1 VLLYWDEVGSIVP
14 SPYEED
20 LARLTPYMSELVRAE
35 LVRPIVPERY
45 DRHLHRAVRPFLK
58 FVDSDPLIA
67 ERASTQLGSAPTP
80 RSGTPAGTVMKI
92 HGGKLGH
99 DVESALLQRGLARRG
114 TDRSWIEVEART
126 GSAYMAFLAAGLG
139 SLEEVEMDPITDGVG
154 NLAPYADME
163 SADDTIA
170 VSNALAMRVLEGVLP
185 GPAESVPVGELV
197 DFKEA
202 HGPLL
207 AGFRGRL
214 ESQLLDI
221 AEISEERLRERRV
234 LILTEELQAEL
245 EEVEARM
252 NARSWPRLVFGT
264 LCGVLGAAI
273 PVGAALATGA
283 IPAAAAGAP
292 GLASAVYS
300 ARQAM
305 RRGEDFENAP
315 LAYAAL
321 ARQHL
326 ATP

>member
-14 SPYEED
+14 SPYEQD
-20 LARLTPYMSELVRAE
+20 VSRLTPYMAELVHAE

-45 DRHLHRAVRPFLK
+45 DRYLVEAAEPFLE
-58 FVDSDPLIA
+58 FVDTDSLITA
-67 ERASTQLGSAPTP
+67 RAGRGLGSAPAP
-80 RSGTPAGTVMKI
+80 RSGAPAGTVMKI

-99 DVESALLQRGLARRG
+99 DVESALLQRGLARPG

-154 NLAPYADME
+154 NLAPFADTE
-163 SADDTIA
+163 SADDPIA
-170 VSNALAMRVLEGVLP
+170 LSNALAMRVLEGVLP
-185 GPAESVPVGELV
+185 GPRESVPVAELV
-197 DFKEA
+197 AFKEA

-207 AGFRGRL
+207 AGFRKRL
-214 ESQLLDI
+214 ESHLLDI
-221 AEISEERLRERRV
+221 AAVSDPRLRERKLV
-234 LILTEELQAEL
+234 VLTEELQAEL

-305 RRGEDFENAP
+305 RREGDFENAP

-321 ARQHL
+321 ARDRL

>member
-1 VLLYWDEVGSIVP
+1 MP
-14 SPYEED
+14 SPYEAD
-20 LARLTPYMSELVRAE
+20 LARLTPYMAELVRAE

-45 DRHLHRAVRPFLK
+45 DRHLHRAARPFLE
-58 FVDSDPLIA
+58 FVDSDPLIT
-67 ERASTQLGSAPTP
+67 ERARRGLGSAQA
-80 RSGTPAGTVMKI
+80 RRGGVAAGTVMKI

-99 DVESALLQRGLARRG
+99 DVESALLRRGLARPG

-154 NLAPYADME
+154 NLAPFADTD
-163 SADDTIA
+163 SADDPIA
-170 VSNALAMRVLEGVLP
+170 LSNALAMRVLEGVLP
-185 GPAESVPVGELV
+185 GPAESVPVAELV
-197 DFKEA
+197 AFKEA

-207 AGFRGRL
+207 AGFRKRL
-214 ESQLLDI
+214 ESHLLDI
-221 AEISEERLRERRV
+221 ATVSDPRLRERKLV
-234 LILTEELQAEL
+234 VLTEELQAEL

-305 RRGEDFENAP
+305 RRGEDLENAP

-321 ARQHL
+321 ARERL
-326 ATP
+326 AA

>member
-14 SPYEED
+14 SPYEQD
-20 LARLTPYMSELVRAE
+20 VSQLTPYMAELVHAE

-45 DRHLHRAVRPFLK
+45 DRHLVRAARPFLA
-58 FVDSDPLIA
+58 FVDTDPLITA
-67 ERASTQLGSAPTP
+67 RAGAGLGSAPAP
-80 RSGTPAGTVMKI
+80 RSGAPAGTVMKI

-99 DVESALLQRGLARRG
+99 DVESALIDRGLARRG

-139 SLEEVEMDPITDGVG
+139 SLEEVGMDPITDGVR
-154 NLAPYADME
+154 NLAPFADTE
-163 SADDTIA
+163 SADDAIA
-170 VSNALAMRVLEGVLP
+170 ISNALTMRVLEGVLP
-185 GPAESVPVGELV
+185 GPGESVPVPELV
-197 DFKEA
+197 AFKES
-202 HGPLL
+202 HGALL
-207 AGFRGRL
+207 AGFRRRL
-214 ESQLLDI
+214 ESHLLDI
-221 AEISEERLRERRV
+221 AGVSDPRLRERKLV
-234 LILTEELQAEL
+234 VLTEELQAEL

-292 GLASAVYS
+292 GLASAVYA

-305 RRGEDFENAP
+305 GRGEDFEGAP

-321 ARQHL
+321 ARERL
-326 ATP
+326 AA

>member
-14 SPYEED
+14 SPYEQD
-20 LARLTPYMSELVRAE
+20 VSRLTPYMTELVHAE

-45 DRHLHRAVRPFLK
+45 DQYLVEAARPFLE
-58 FVDSDPLIA
+58 FVDSDPLIKA
-67 ERASTQLGSAPTP
+67 RSGGGLGSAPAP
-80 RSGTPAGTVMKI
+80 RTGAPAGTVMKI

-99 DVESALLQRGLARRG
+99 DVESALVDRGLARRG
-114 TDRSWIEVEART
+114 TDGSWIEVESRT

-139 SLEEVEMDPITDGVG
+139 SLEEVEMDPITDGIG
-154 NLAPYADME
+154 SLAPFADTE

-170 VSNALAMRVLEGVLP
+170 LSNALAMRVLEGVLP

-221 AEISEERLRERRV
+221 AEISDERLRERRV

-305 RRGEDFENAP
+305 RGGEDFENAP

>member
-1 VLLYWDEVGSIVP
+1 MLLYWDEVGSIVP
-14 SPYEED
+14 SPYEAD

-45 DRHLHRAVRPFLK
+45 DRYLVEAAGPFLE
-58 FVDSDPLIA
+58 FVDTDPLITA
-67 ERASTQLGSAPTP
+67 RAGGGLGSAPAP
-80 RSGTPAGTVMKI
+80 RSGAPAGTVMKI

-154 NLAPYADME
+154 NLAPFADTE
-163 SADDTIA
+163 SADDPIA
-170 VSNALAMRVLEGVLP
+170 LSNALAMRVLEGVLP
-185 GPAESVPVGELV
+185 GPAETVPVGELV

-207 AGFRGRL
+207 ADFRGRL
-214 ESQLLDI
+214 ESHLLDI
-221 AEISEERLRERRV
+221 AAISDERLRERKL

-252 NARSWPRLVFGT
+252 HARSWPRLVFGT

-273 PVGAALATGA
+273 PVGTALATGA

-292 GLASAVYS
+292 GLASAIYS

-305 RRGEDFENAP
+305 RRGANLENAP

-321 ARQHL
+321 AREHL
-326 ATP
+326 AAP

>member
-1 VLLYWDEVGSIVP
+1 VP
-14 SPYEED
+14 SPYEAD
-20 LARLTPYMSELVRAE
+20 LARLTPYMAELVRAE
-35 LVRPIVPERY
+35 LVRPIVPEQY
-45 DRHLHRAVRPFLK
+45 DRHLHRAVRPFLE
-58 FVDSDPLIA
+58 FVDSDPLIK
-67 ERASTQLGSAPTP
+67 ERARRGLGSAQAQ
-80 RSGTPAGTVMKI
+80 RGGSAAGTVMKI

-99 DVESALLQRGLARRG
+99 DVESALLQRGLARPG

-139 SLEEVEMDPITDGVG
+139 SLEEVEMDPITDAVG
-154 NLAPYADME
+154 NLAPFADAD
-163 SADDTIA
+163 SADDPIA
-170 VSNALAMRVLEGVLP
+170 LSNALAMRVLEGVLP
-185 GPAESVPVGELV
+185 GPGESVPVAELV
-197 DFKEA
+197 AFKEA

-207 AGFRGRL
+207 AGFRKRL
-214 ESQLLDI
+214 ESHLLDI
-221 AEISEERLRERRV
+221 AAVSDPRLRERKLVV
-234 LILTEELQAEL
+234 LAEELQAEL

-305 RRGEDFENAP
+305 RRGEDLKNAP

-321 ARQHL
+321 ARERL
-326 ATP
+326 AVS